1 MIKEE
6 IHFGTGNYLNVQ
18 TSQLVTMNEVLTLVN
33 GSGGPIE
40 LNIKIEADFK
50 SIPER
55 YHEVFLNMMTSKYY
69 NRASFGDNPF
79 SQCVPPKKHK
89 WFEFWKPRYSY

>member
-18 TSQLVTMNEVLTLVN
+18 TSQLVTMNEILTLVN

-40 LNIKIEADFK
+40 LNIKIEQF
-50 SIPER
+50 IT
-55 YHEVFLNMMTSKYY
+55 LL
-69 NRASFGDNPF
+69 
-79 SQCVPPKKHK
+79 
-89 WFEFWKPRYSY
+89 